1 MIYRYPFRL
10 PWKITLPFG
19 ERGNLWKAGYHSG
32 VDFVSKS
39 QGGDGNIYPIADGVV
54 DSCVFGH
61 ASYGNYVTVKHD
73 DGMLSL
79 YAHME
84 KITVGTGK
92 RVNSATVLGVEGS
105 TGNVTG
111 RHLHLELHKGAYH
124 YPATIDP
131 EQWIKDH
138 IKTAEDDTTAKEA
151 ESVSYNYLHMPKMHA
166 VRIDP
171 ESWRV
176 IDWKKGKRTT
186 MIKNY
191 CCFPFQA
198 SGTVPVGNIIA
209 NGVWLAKMPT
219 ASSIWVNWAGEIGVG
234 FSPPTAAKQAVS
246 GFPLRVLE
254 REYTLKEALAQGW
267 DTTPLYPTSHALLGV
282 SGNALFYYVV
292 ETTAK
297 GAEATWK
304 ELQGIARLLGCH
316 TVLLG
321 DGGGSTILDIEGK
334 NAVASAGNR
343 QLAAMMQF

>member
-10 PWKITLPFG
+10 PWKITLPYG

-32 VDFVSKS
+32 TDFVSKS
-39 QGGDGNIYPIADGVV
+39 QGGDGKIYPIADGVV

-61 ASYGNYVTVKHD
+61 ASYGNYVTVRHE

-92 RVNSATVLGVEGS
+92 RVNSASVLGVEGS

-131 EQWIKDH
+131 AEWIRDH
-138 IKTAEDDTTAKEA
+138 LKTAEAEPKAKEEEPVA
-151 ESVSYNYLHMPKMHA
+151 YNYLNLPKMHA

-171 ESWRV
+171 AFWRIV
-176 IDWKKGKRTT
+176 DWKKGKRTT
-186 MIKNY
+186 TLKNY

-198 SGTVPVGNIIA
+198 SGTVPVGNIISD
-209 NGVWLAKMPT
+209 GKVLAKLAT
-219 ASSIWVNWAGEIGVG
+219 ASTIWTTEAGDIGVG
-234 FSPPTAAKQAVS
+234 FTPPTGAKQAVS

-254 REYTLKEALAQGW
+254 REYTLKEALGQGW
-267 DTTPLYPTSHALLGV
+267 DTTPLYATSHAMLGV

-304 ELQGIARLLGCH
+304 ELQAIARMTGCH

-321 DGGGSTILDIEGK
+321 DGGGSTILDIEGTNK
-334 NAVASAGNR
+334 VASAGNR
-343 QLAAMMQF
+343 QLATLMQF